1 MSYLSLAFIDTYD
14 SDGRSSLRGHERSQR
29 ADSQT
34 EKDRLSCRDV
44 WQTTVTALRC
54 LPNIQLNRESDFWS
68 FSLPASLSS
77 FCAAD
82 MAASTPRFLTCMQP
96 LPQRGALSPPPTVG
110 VHHRHFVNA
119 LTLPVFRKA
128 QRWEGPKL
136 AQSSSTH
143 RDHATEFCHDCLL
156 CLLSLSYDSYHR
168 KRLGQLAIDIILC
181 ITNNNKKSPIILQSK
196 FKGAQDYDTRG
207 GRDSEGVGGVH

>member
-1 MSYLSLAFIDTYD
+1 M
-14 SDGRSSLRGHERSQR
+14 
-29 ADSQT
+29 
-34 EKDRLSCRDV
+34 
-44 WQTTVTALRC
+44 TA
-54 LPNIQLNRESDFWS
+54 
-68 FSLPASLSS
+68 A
-77 FCAAD
+77 
-82 MAASTPRFLTCMQP
+82 TPRFLTCMQP
-96 LPQRGALSPPPTVG
+96 LPQRGALSKVRLNLWLCPPPTVG
-110 VHHRHFVNA
+110 VHHRHLVNA

-207 GRDSEGVGGVH
+207 EVGTRRVWGGTLERMKAYNNYM